1 MHIPDG
7 FINGSTSLGAGAV
20 AAAGVGVS
28 LRRAGKVLADKQVPL
43 AGLAAA
49 FIFAAQMINFPVGA
63 GTSGHL
69 IGGGLAAVLLG
80 PWMAT
85 VVMTVV
91 VSIQALLFA
100 DGGISALGL
109 NVLNMAIIAPW
120 TAWFVYKAV
129 RSVLPRT
136 HRSVVAA
143 TGIASMLSVVVAA
156 LGFVAEYAIGGSG
169 GVAIRTVLLAMGGV
183 HTLIGIGEGLI
194 TGAVVSAVLAVR
206 ADIVYGAAD
215 LGVST
220 VPRLS
225 LARFVVAGIGVA
237 VVVAALLSPFAS
249 SSPDGL
255 ERVALD
261 QGFADTAQ
269 VTPVEASPLAG
280 YGLAGVGS
288 EPVATAIAGIAGVA
302 VTFGVGY
309 GIVRLR
315 RRHKVDR

>member
-28 LRRAGKVLADKQVPL
+28 LRKAGKVLADKQVPL

-91 VSIQALLFA
+91 VAIQALLFA

-109 NVLNMAIIAPW
+109 NVFNMAIIAPW
-120 TAWFVYKAV
+120 TAWILYRVLRAA
-129 RSVLPRT
+129 LPRT
-136 HRSVVAA
+136 TGSVVAA
-143 TGIASMLSVVVAA
+143 TGIASMFSVVAA
-156 LGFVAEYAIGGSG
+156 AFGFVAEYAIGGTG
-169 GVAIRTVLLAMGGV
+169 GVPIRTVLVAMGGV

-215 LGVST
+215 LAVPGK
-220 VPRLS
+220 PRLS
-225 LARFVVAGIGVA
+225 LARFVVAGVGVA
-237 VVVAALLSPFAS
+237 VLVAALLSPFAS

-261 QGFADTAQ
+261 QGFAENAKT
-269 VTPVEASPLAG
+269 TPVEASPLAG
-280 YGLAGVGS
+280 YGLAGIGS
-288 EPVATAIAGIAGVA
+288 DPVATAVAGVVGVA
-302 VTFGVGY
+302 VTFAVGY

-315 RRHKVDR
+315 RRRKVAR